1 MSYRQDSKFLD
12 PRSIQAPLTRDQ
24 RAVILWTAERLEL
37 RTKAAGRASG
47 CLGQTGLQLLRVL
60 LTFAGPKGCF
70 PSYDQLRSRTG
81 FCRST
86 IAKGIKALAAVG
98 LVKVV
103 RRVVRRVAQR
113 VNGWTG
119 EVESFVGCF
128 QTSNAYAFGV
138 DGVAKPVG
146 ERLPVRREFK
156 TIQLPNYLG
165 TTDGWKNQTSYS
177 RRGGLPLW
185 PTTTRS
191 QSSR

>member
-1 MSYRQDSKFLD
+1 MSFRHHSTFVD
-12 PRSIQAPLTRDQ
+12 PRSICPQLTRDQ
-24 RAVILWTAERLEL
+24 RAAILYVAERLEL

-70 PSYDQLRSRTG
+70 PSYDLLRQRTG

-86 IAKGIKALAAVG
+86 IAKGLRALAAVG

-119 EVESFVGCF
+119 EVETYVGCF
-128 QTSNAYAFGV
+128 QTSNAYAFGAE
-138 DGVAKPVG
+138 GVAKPACKL
-146 ERLPVRREFK
+146 RPIQRR
-156 TIQLPNYLG
+156 IYPSLIHRQ
-165 TTDGWKNQTSYS
+165 KNQIGFTFIGTAECS
-177 RRGGLPLW
+177 L
-185 PTTTRS
+185 RS
-191 QSSR
+191 SDGH